1 MLRVMGSNVGNT
13 ALYRCGDVGGKEN
26 SSYSI
31 LTYTIAGM
39 LMQQEAVRQRCNTQD
54 WATAAW

>member
-26 SSYSI
+26 SSYSN
-31 LTYTIAGM
+31 LAYTIAGI

-54 WATAAW
+54 

>member
-1 MLRVMGSNVGNT
+1 MLRVLGSYVLNT

-26 SSYSI
+26 SSN

-39 LMQQEAVRQRCNTQD
+39 LMQREAVRQRCNTL
-54 WATAAW
+54 